1 MGQVESANVKSK
13 THRHLVT
20 TLLPPPHIWCGM
32 ISSPTAPCIR
42 QGRAA
47 AQPPRCASTSLLPAG
62 CWQWQPPQMQLRNQ
76 SANHCPDATR
86 SQEDRQMVC
95 HHRMLEIE
103 MIPRKQRNRC
113 GDTGNCSNQAQPS
126 HRQIQK
132 SSGPQSQKVL
142 DPNCEPE
149 LTRYLAQQPQK
160 HWISRGHP
168 EVAVDRPSAYSG
180 IARRIRVKQDCGEIG

>member
-62 CWQWQPPQMQLRNQ
+62 CWQWR
-76 SANHCPDATR
+76 ATADATSEPAR
-86 SQEDRQMVC
+86 KSLPRC
-95 HHRMLEIE
+95 H
-103 MIPRKQRNRC
+103 
-113 GDTGNCSNQAQPS
+113 
-126 HRQIQK
+126 
-132 SSGPQSQKVL
+132 PQSGRSSNGL
-142 DPNCEPE
+142 PSPYARDRDDPPKATESLRGYRQLLEPGP
-149 LTRYLAQQPQK
+149 A
-160 HWISRGHP
+160 
-168 EVAVDRPSAYSG
+168 VASTNTKKFR
-180 IARRIRVKQDCGEIG
+180 